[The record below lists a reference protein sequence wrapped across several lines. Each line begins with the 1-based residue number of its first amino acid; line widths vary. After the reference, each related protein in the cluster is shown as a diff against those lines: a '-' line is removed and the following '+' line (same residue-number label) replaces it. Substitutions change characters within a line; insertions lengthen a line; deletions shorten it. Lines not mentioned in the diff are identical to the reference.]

1 MWAFYYALKGGV
13 WMAKTLLW
21 LYVIG
26 NAINHVLTQLL
37 GYERDV
43 YALSSAWIA
52 IAVIAICES
61 IEKAKCK

>member
-1 MWAFYYALKGGV
+1 
-13 WMAKTLLW
+13 MAKRLLW

-26 NAINHVLTQLL
+26 NMFNHVLSLLL

-43 YALSSAWIA
+43 YALSSIWIA

-61 IEKAKCK
+61 IEKKK

>member
-1 MWAFYYALKGGV
+1 
-13 WMAKTLLW
+13 MAKRLLW